1 MTGEGVGTKESREM
15 NQKRMMAATRL
26 VIVEMK

>member
-1 MTGEGVGTKESREM
+1 MTGEGLGTKESREM
-15 NQKRMMAATRL
+15 NQKRMMAEARM